1 MSYKYLVIDT
11 ITGIVSASDGS
22 VNPANRINIDNVDGA
37 GTAAKLDSGISPGN
51 VIIVQNDGKISCDV
65 LPDISIIETF
75 VINSEEEML
84 ALIAQQGDICIRE
97 DINKSFILK
106 NSVPSILSNWQ
117 ELKFPLN
124 AVISINGKTG
134 VVTLNTA
141 LVCG

>member
-84 ALIAQQGDICIRE
+84 ALIAQQGIWL
-97 DINKSFILK
+97 LK
-106 NSVPSILSNWQ
+106 ITYKKL
-117 ELKFPLN
+117 
-124 AVISINGKTG
+124 
-134 VVTLNTA
+134 
-141 LVCG
+141 